1 MQKRVNEI
9 TEKNNEVYVNK
20 YDSVFSTKLPWNF
33 VVESTI
39 LNNGYNFTFLTLNSK
54 IFKYFCLVF
63 NMEYKLAYGFK
74 KILKQFR
81 YLIVKRFWIFRKR
94 YMLATITL
102 IFPLLM
108 ELVFAIIVPSQTNFD
123 NQQDVLPEIKP
134 SRTLNINDYGINQ
147 LAYSLNGSYST
158 LPIESLLEN
167 FYTAE
172 NRPSVR
178 LLKVVTDNTSN
189 FIFEKRKMDV
199 KNLVRDFY
207 IGMSFNVTSDS
218 SFFATIYYS
227 TMAFHSSALA
237 LNEITNLI
245 FNFATNSYNKSIT
258 TINTPLSSGNN
269 FIRNNDFLSNLACI
283 DILPGSILNLIK

>member
-1 MQKRVNEI
+1 
-9 TEKNNEVYVNK
+9 
-20 YDSVFSTKLPWNF
+20 
-33 VVESTI
+33 
-39 LNNGYNFTFLTLNSK
+39 
-54 IFKYFCLVF
+54 
-63 NMEYKLAYGFK
+63 MEYKLAYGFK

-102 IFPLLM
+102 IFPLLL
-108 ELVFAIIVPSQTNFD
+108 ELVFAIVIPSQTNLD

-207 IGMSFNVTSDS
+207 IGMSFNITSDS

-245 FNFATNSYNKSIT
+245 LNFVTNSYNKSIT
-258 TINTPLSSGNN
+258 TINTPLSSGDN

-283 DILPGSILNLIK
+283 DILPTSILNLIK